1 MSRLSRGEGGG
12 GQSRL
17 QPLPLENR
25 EGCVEGTAP
34 ASLSFFEIFYYF

>member
-1 MSRLSRGEGGG
+1 MNGLRGVANLAT
-12 GQSRL
+12 R
-17 QPLPLENR
+17 PLPLENR